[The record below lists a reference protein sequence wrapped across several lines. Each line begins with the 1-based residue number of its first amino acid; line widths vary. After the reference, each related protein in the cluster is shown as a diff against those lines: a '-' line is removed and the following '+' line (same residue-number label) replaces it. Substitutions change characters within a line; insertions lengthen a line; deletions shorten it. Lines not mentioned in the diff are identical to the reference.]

1 MGRGTWQIGK
11 YQYFYHNLFHL
22 FLSIG
27 GVEEKLYCFLF
38 AFLKLVFIQN
48 HSFGFCP
55 SQSVDE
61 RRILCFYMDR
71 SPHDVGKSKFFWKEV
86 LIMKKILAIA
96 LALCMVLSIAAFTS
110 AKAEDLIKVGI
121 INNDPTESG
130 YRAANVADMEATF
143 SEENGYEA
151 QFFYSLKNEE
161 QIAQAKKFIADE
173 VDYLLLSAAATTGWD
188 SVLKEAEEAG
198 VTVILFD
205 RTIDAD
211 ESLYAAS
218 VVSDMAK
225 EGQTAV
231 DWLAEQKLDEYNV
244 IHIQG
249 VMGSAAQIGR
259 SGALDTMVEEND
271 NWNIVIQQ
279 TGNWSADEAK
289 QIVESV
295 INSGE
300 AFNVIYAEN
309 DNMAQGAV
317 AALDAAGITH
327 GVEGDVIVMGFDCNK
342 WALEEL
348 LAGNWNYDGQCNPF
362 QASTIADI
370 IAKLEAGE
378 ELEDKVVIL
387 VEQGFDA
394 ATITA
399 EDVETFGI

>member
-348 LAGNWNYDGQCNPF
+348 LAGSWNYDGQCNPF

-399 EDVETFGI
+399 EDVEAFGI

>member
-259 SGALDTMVEEND
+259 SGALDTKVEEND

-327 GVEGDVIVMGFDCNK
+327 GVEGDVVVMGFDCNK

-348 LAGNWNYDGQCNPF
+348 LAGSWNYDGQCNPF

-399 EDVETFGI
+399 EDVEAFGI

>member
-259 SGALDTMVEEND
+259 SGALDTKVEEND

-399 EDVETFGI
+399 EDVEAFGI